1 MNKTLEIKIVS
12 SDTDYAKAMA
22 VREHVFIEEQ
32 GIPKSKEF
40 DGNDHSATHI
50 LALAEDEPVGTMR
63 IRYFNG
69 FVKFERMC
77 VLPSFR
83 KTDVSEQ
90 IMQKGMRFCA
100 EKGYNKV
107 YGVCKKELLPR
118 WKRNGFEPV
127 PNVSPTIQ
135 NGMTLVP
142 VMCPLP
148 KTANCISLETAP
160 EILNAKEGEW
170 FSDKTEKE
178 LLRVKKLLSLLKASD
193 QKSLP
198 AKAPYADQNA
208 SVFNNIKTN
217 SR

>member
-12 SDTDYAKAMA
+12 SDADYAKAME
-22 VREHVFIEEQ
+22 VRQRVFVEEQ
-32 GIPKSKEF
+32 GISRPKEF

-50 LALAEDEPVGTMR
+50 LALADGKPVGTMR

-77 VLPSFR
+77 VLPDFR

-100 EKGYNKV
+100 EKGYDKV

-118 WKRNGFEPV
+118 WKRNGFEPIT
-127 PNVSPTIQ
+127 NISPTIQ

-148 KTANCISLETAP
+148 KTENCISLETPP

-170 FSDKTEKE
+170 FSDMAQQEIA
-178 LLRVKKLLSLLKASD
+178 RVKKRLQNLKATAENSEN
-193 QKSLP
+193 
-198 AKAPYADQNA
+198 KAPKAAVMPKNLAY
-208 SVFNNIKTN
+208 
-217 SR
+217 SREN

>member
-12 SDTDYAKAMA
+12 SDTDYAQAME
-22 VREHVFIEEQ
+22 VREHVFVEEQ
-32 GIPKSKEF
+32 GIAKQKEF
-40 DGNDHSATHI
+40 DGNDHCATHI
-50 LALAEDEPVGTMR
+50 LALADGKPVGTMR

-77 VLPSFR
+77 VLPAFR
-83 KTDVSEQ
+83 KTDISEQ
-90 IMQKGMRFCA
+90 IMQKGMHFCA
-100 EKGYNKV
+100 EKGYDKV

-118 WKRNGFEPV
+118 WKRNGFEPI

-148 KTANCISLETAP
+148 QTEKSISLETSP

-170 FSDKTEKE
+170 FSNKTEKE
-178 LLRVKKLLSLLKASD
+178 LSRVKKLLSRFTALD

-198 AKAPYADQNA
+198 AKAPYVDQNA
-208 SVFNNIKTN
+208 SVINKIKTN